1 MKTTLLVI
9 LDGWGHSTSKAF
21 NAISAA
27 NTPNWD
33 AIIQNQPHRCIDASG
48 EAVGLP
54 AGQMGNSEV
63 GHMHLGAGR
72 VIYQNLAR
80 INQDISKGTFA
91 QNPVM
96 LAQLNR
102 IKQQHSALHIIG
114 LVSSGGVHSHEDHI
128 IALIKLAK
136 SQKLEKIYVHAI
148 LDGRDTPPQSAQAS
162 IRKLETQLD
171 SKNHPQ
177 HRIVSVSGR
186 FYAMDRDERWE
197 RVEEAYQAIVHGQ
210 SACQYQNSAMAISQ
224 SYKNHET
231 DEFVRPSVI
240 VDQNNKPISIA
251 AEDAIIF
258 MNFRADR
265 ARQLSRA
272 LVDPEFSHFP
282 RTRIISKD
290 NFTTLTAYEPGLTQ
304 NIVYP
309 GLPIVNDIGA
319 YLAGLGKKQMRIA
332 ETEKYAHV
340 TFFFNCGREAPYPGE
355 ARKLIPSPKVR
366 TYDLKP
372 EMSAMA
378 ITDALVKAIETQ
390 SYDLI
395 VCNYA
400 NGDMVGHTGNFN
412 AAIQAAE
419 TIDQCLGHIKAAIQ
433 QTDSQCLITA
443 DHGNL
448 EKMLDQKTQQ
458 PLTSHT
464 TEPVPLIYL
473 GNRPIIFSDT
483 PGSLANIAP
492 SLLELMDLTKPEEMT
507 MDSLIK
513 PRH

>member
-9 LDGWGHSTSKAF
+9 LDGWGHSTSKEF

-27 NTPNWD
+27 RTPNWD
-33 AIIQNQPHRCIDASG
+33 AMTQNQPYRFIDASG

-54 AGQMGNSEV
+54 SGQMGNSEV

-80 INQDISKGTFA
+80 INQDISKGSFA
-91 QNPVM
+91 QNPVI
-96 LAQLNR
+96 LEQLNR
-102 IKQQHSALHIIG
+102 IKHQSSALHIIG
-114 LVSSGGVHSHEDHI
+114 LVSPGGVHSHEDHV

-136 SQKLEKIYVHAI
+136 SQKLEKIYVHAM

-162 IRKLETQLD
+162 LHKLETQLN

-197 RVEEAYQAIVHGQ
+197 RVEEAYQAIVHGE
-210 SACQYQNSAMAISQ
+210 SAYQYQNSTMAINQ

-251 AEDAIIF
+251 AEDGIIF

-272 LVDPEFSHFP
+272 LVDSEFSHFP
-282 RTRIISKD
+282 RTGIISKD
-290 NFTTLTAYEPGLTQ
+290 NFATLTEYESGLTQ

-372 EMSAMA
+372 EMSAIA
-378 ITDALVKAIETQ
+378 ITDALVEAIETQ
-390 SYDLI
+390 AYDLI

-419 TIDQCLGHIKAAIQ
+419 TIDQCLGRIKAAIQ
-433 QTDSQCLITA
+433 ETDSQCLITA

-473 GNRPIIFSDT
+473 GNRPIIFSDA

-492 SLLELMDLTKPEEMT
+492 SLLELMNLTKPEEMT
-507 MDSLIK
+507 MDSLI
-513 PRH
+513 R